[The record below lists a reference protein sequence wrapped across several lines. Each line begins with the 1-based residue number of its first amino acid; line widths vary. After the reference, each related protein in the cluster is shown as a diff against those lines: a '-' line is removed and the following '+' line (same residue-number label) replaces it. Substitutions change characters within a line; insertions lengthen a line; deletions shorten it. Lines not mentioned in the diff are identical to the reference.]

1 MKSKSFTLK
10 NWLIPVSTGTHAAS
24 YIEVIVVKTSGEIIE
39 IKVGNDN
46 LSDVRNIIGGKCE
59 AIMMGNLGFCFV
71 NAEGERLGLPVNH
84 KASGIL
90 HRALKKPIEIVGDAV
105 FMSYADKNGDY
116 VNISQ
121 KFIDFI
127 KKWWLLN
134 SFKAW
139 NKQGGSMKTVK
150 LDGVIYKLT
159 YDEIFIGDDVYNPLS
174 GCIMV
179 VDEEDDLEYVN
190 DYYYKIKEKPVK
202 PKFFKY

>member
-116 VNISQ
+116 VNNKAAGRMQAIVTAATGLSYQ
-121 KFIDFI
+121 ID
-127 KKWWLLN
+127 
-134 SFKAW
+134 
-139 NKQGGSMKTVK
+139 KTF
-150 LDGVIYKLT
+150 G
-159 YDEIFIGDDVYNPLS
+159 IFIIYQQRIQFPFVKSYVPLLPYNSLFIGVQKS
-174 GCIMV
+174 IRR
-179 VDEEDDLEYVN
+179 N
-190 DYYYKIKEKPVK
+190 HKA
-202 PKFFKY
+202 